1 MYRALHFVVL
11 LIISWCVMTFT
22 HEMGH
27 SIGGWCSGA
36 ILKDADLLPWHLPY
50 SFFEP
55 DPRPLVTLWSGPIL
69 GVAIPLSVALLVR
82 TNRTWFIANFCT
94 IANGTYLAT
103 AWISNEPFLDTP
115 KLLEHGA
122 SPMTVFLYCT
132 VTIGFGYFGFRRS
145 CQNVLSNGPVQQR
158 EINAELPKP

>member
-1 MYRALHFVVL
+1 MH
-11 LIISWCVMTFT
+11 C
-22 HEMGH
+22 
-27 SIGGWCSGA
+27 GGPNITGSSPTLGG
-36 ILKDADLLPWHLPY
+36 Y
-50 SFFEP
+50 VFEQ
-55 DPRPLVTLWSGPIL
+55 
-69 GVAIPLSVALLVR
+69 
-82 TNRTWFIANFCT
+82 
-94 IANGTYLAT
+94 LAT